1 MSLKVLKSVSI
12 VGSMTLLSRITGLV
26 RDVIFAN
33 ILGDKAAAD
42 VFFVAFRIPN
52 FFRRIFGE
60 GAFSAAFVP
69 VFTEYRVN
77 KTQSETDSFLQLII
91 GRLGVMLI
99 ATSIMGVVFAPY
111 LVALLAAGFADD
123 PEKFNLTID
132 ATRITFP
139 YLFFISFVA
148 MSAGMLNS
156 CGRFAAP
163 AATSVLL
170 NACLIVAALILVP
183 RMSSSP
189 IALTVGVLIA
199 GVVQLLFQIPFLK
212 KEKLTMRPRIR
223 ARKDDEVGK
232 QGVSQVFRLVLPA
245 IFGVSVA
252 QINVIVNTILAS
264 FLVTGSISWLY
275 YSDRL
280 MEFPVGVFGIAL
292 STAILPHLSRI
303 HSEKSDESFAHTL
316 DWAAR
321 WVFLVTMP
329 CTIGLILL
337 AEQIVSAIYF
347 HGDFTE
353 NGVRMTALSLVA
365 YSLGM
370 TAIVMVKV
378 LAPGFYA
385 RQNTKTPVRIA
396 MISMALNIVFCLIL
410 ISPFKHVGLALSTTL
425 SALFNAF
432 MLFVLLKREQIFIV
446 QPGWSIF
453 LGRTV
458 LASFLMGCFLWL
470 FRDQGDMWLTM
481 SVWERVF
488 KLMVLIGCSGVLYLM
503 TLLVTG
509 LRPKMLILDKNS

>member
-12 VGSMTLLSRITGLV
+12 VGSMTLLSRISGLI

-33 ILGDKAAAD
+33 ILGDKAVAD

-77 KTQSETDSFLQLII
+77 QSESETESFLQLII
-91 GRLGVMLI
+91 GRLGLMLI
-99 ATSIMGVVFAPY
+99 ITSVLGVLMAPY
-111 LVALLAAGFADD
+111 LVSLLAAGFADD
-123 PEKFNLTID
+123 PEKFKLTVD

-139 YLFFISFVA
+139 YIFFISFVA

-163 AATSVLL
+163 AATSILL
-170 NACLIVAALILVP
+170 NICLIGAALILVP

-189 IALTVGVLIA
+189 IALSIGVLVA

-212 KEKLTMRPRIR
+212 KEKLTIRPRIR
-223 ARKDDEVGK
+223 VRKDDEVGK
-232 QGVSQVFRLVLPA
+232 QGVNQVFRLVLPA

-252 QINVIVNTILAS
+252 QINVVVNTILAS

-303 HSEKSDESFAHTL
+303 HSGKSGESFAHTL

-321 WVFLVTMP
+321 WVFLVTLP
-329 CTIGLILL
+329 CTVGLILL
-337 AEQIVSAIYF
+337 AEPIVSAIYF

-353 NGVRMTALSLVA
+353 NGVRMTAMSLIA

-370 TAIVMVKV
+370 TAIVMVKI

-396 MISMALNIVFCLIL
+396 MMAMGLNIVFCLIL
-410 ISPFKHVGLALSTTL
+410 VSPMKHVGLALSTTL

-432 MLFVLLKREQIFIV
+432 MLFLLLKREQVFVI
-446 QPGWSIF
+446 QPGWTVF

-458 LASFLMGCFLWL
+458 MASIVMGSFLWL
-470 FRDQGDMWLTM
+470 FRGQGDIWLTM
-481 SVWERVF
+481 SVWQRVL
-488 KLMVLIGCSGVLYLM
+488 KLMVLIGCSGALYLI
-503 TLLVTG
+503 TLWVMG
-509 LRPKMLILDKNS
+509 LRPRMLILEKNN